1 MVANVTG
8 KPVTVSQKRLA
19 ISSGEAPVRDLLTD
33 QLFLERK
40 GVARVT
46 VDAWRVL
53 WLVRSVPRDASDGGS
68 M

>member
-19 ISSGEAPVRDLLTD
+19 IASGEAPVRDLLTD
-33 QLFLERK
+33 QLFLEGK
-40 GVARVT
+40 GAARVT

-53 WLVRSVPRDASDGGS
+53 WLVSSVLGVPAMGD
-68 M
+68 